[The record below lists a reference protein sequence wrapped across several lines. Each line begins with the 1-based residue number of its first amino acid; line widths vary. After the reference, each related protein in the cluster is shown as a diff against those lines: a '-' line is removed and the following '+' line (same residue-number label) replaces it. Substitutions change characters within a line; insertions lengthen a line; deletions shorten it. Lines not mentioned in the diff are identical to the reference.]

1 MSVFDVLREKL
12 KEKSELYRR
21 EEEIQKANPCY
32 QIGVY
37 GFKATGYEDAI
48 EIVNQVEK
56 DFNNGWIPCSERLPQ
71 ENEPVDAVCEVVNIM
86 LKSGTVTSGW
96 CNRYLERWYVL
107 DEHCDYPLH
116 QNYEDVIAWQPLPP
130 KYEPKGE

>member
-1 MSVFDVLREKL
+1 MNVFDVLREKF
-12 KEKSELYRR
+12 EKCKDSHFRLADETMEIVEL
-21 EEEIQKANPCY
+21 QFVGCY
-32 QIGVY
+32 
-37 GFKATGYEDAI
+37 THAI
-48 EIVNQVEK
+48 EIVNQVEQEY
-56 DFNNGWIPCSERLPQ
+56 NNGWIPCSERLPQ

-116 QNYEDVIAWQPLPP
+116 QNYEDVIAWQPLPQ